1 MFAKYGTSARLQIDY
16 TYMNFH
22 VVANHALRENIFFPT
37 LNGKYD
43 KVITSYEQYV
53 YLEFTDNTYD
63 TKGTIFISCIMN
75 FGGYE

>member
-22 VVANHALRENIFFPT
+22 VVPNYALREIFFPT
-37 LNGKYD
+37 LNPKYD
-43 KVITSYEQYV
+43 KVITSYVKYV
-53 YLEFTDNTYD
+53 YLEFPDDIYD